1 MIMTD
6 PRKTPQDENEDRA
19 REAERVVRER
29 RQELPSERDTESPES
44 GRPPRDTEWERRG
57 PKRLRE
63 Y

>member
-1 MIMTD
+1 MTD
-6 PRKTPQDENEDRA
+6 PQKTPPDGNEERA

-29 RQELPSERDTESPES
+29 GRELPSERDTESPEG

>member
-1 MIMTD
+1 MND
-6 PRKTPQDENEDRA
+6 PRKTPQDENGERA

-29 RQELPSERDTESPES
+29 GQELPSERDTESPEG

-57 PKRLRE
+57 PTGVRE

>member
-1 MIMTD
+1 MTD
-6 PRKTPQDENEDRA
+6 PRKTPPDGNEERA

-29 RQELPSERDTESPES
+29 GRELPSERDTESPEG